1 MSKRKR
7 KKIINNIGKIIAI
20 IGLIITCIFAYY
32 VLRLNILPTKYVILL
47 ALAIIFIYGIMYI
60 FIFNKK
66 IKTSL
71 KIFASIILLTF
82 AFAFIFGIKYIDRT
96 IAFLDR
102 INNNLSQTEEYYLYA
117 LKDSEYESISD
128 YKNKKIGFYK
138 SNTTK
143 SIKTAVDTLNKKIKF
158 EEKDYDD
165 AQLLLEALQNKEID
179 AILVSGSLKAIF
191 EEDYSYIMN
200 KIKVI
205 TTVLVPIE
213 TSDIVKIVDV
223 TNTPFN
229 VYLIGSDTY
238 GSINRVSNSD
248 VNIIITINPK
258 TNQILLT
265 SIPRDYYV
273 MLYGYNEERKT
284 VYEKGMDKLTHSGYY
299 GIETS
304 VKTVEKLL
312 NTEINYYARVNF
324 TSVIEIVDSIGGIEV
339 YSDYSFC
346 DSGRVGCYKKGY
358 NKLNG
363 TQALAFAR
371 ERKSFKGGDR
381 VRGENQQKVIASI
394 INKMTS
400 STQLIKKYD
409 TILSKVEKSFQ
420 TNMDENSMTKL
431 VKYQLNK
438 MPKWEIINQNLN
450 GSDKTVYEVFSFKND
465 NGIYVMQPN
474 RETVDS
480 AKEKI
485 KEILSAK

>member
-138 SNTTK
+138 NNTTK

-238 GSINRVSNSD
+238 GSINKVSNSD

-474 RETVDS
+474 QETVDS